1 MPGPNGICALTYQ
14 ALEVPISI
22 WLKENVTNQAQKR
35 TNNLSGDG
43 ESRLSDSNTAD
54 YRAQRVEA
62 HEGKGVNIAHDGR
75 VAFDRLEVDRQ
86 VEKYLE
92 VRAVCCGD
100 DDAPDQV

>member
-1 MPGPNGICALTYQ
+1 
-14 ALEVPISI
+14 V
-22 WLKENVTNQAQKR
+22 KENVTNQAQKR